1 MKKKLNY
8 FSAKFILSLLLIL
21 AAAYILR
28 VGYRNNYIL
37 MYVIGVLLFA
47 AAYFIQTRKK

>member
-8 FSAKFILSLLLIL
+8 FSAKFVVSLLLVF
-21 AAAYILR
+21 AAAYIFR
-28 VGYRNNYIL
+28 VGYIKKDVL